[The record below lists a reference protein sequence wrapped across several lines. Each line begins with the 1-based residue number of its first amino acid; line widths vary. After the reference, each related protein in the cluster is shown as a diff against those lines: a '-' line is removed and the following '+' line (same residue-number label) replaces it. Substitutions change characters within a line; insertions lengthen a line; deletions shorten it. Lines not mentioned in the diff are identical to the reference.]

1 MTHDEIEI
9 AYRHRLLVTIKESKS
24 NPYLKGGVYVIC
36 KFGNWYNKKM
46 KTFND
51 YVAVESPENPRTIY
65 EIDADLIEPVKGFE
79 IVIQKFLKKRTDAV
93 AQACAETLK
102 IREEKK
108 RQ

>member
-36 KFGNWYNKKM
+36 KFGNWYNKRM

-51 YVAVESPENPRTIY
+51 YVAVESPENPRTVY
-65 EIDADLIEPVKGFE
+65 ELDADLIEPVKGFE
-79 IVIQKFLKKRTDAV
+79 IVIQKFLKNRADAV
-93 AQACAETLK
+93 AQACTEVFK
-102 IREEKK
+102 NGEKNK
-108 RQ
+108 KQ